1 MENTTA
7 LLTTFAIDTS
17 GIYIT
22 FGPNLPDIPLTQVK
36 HGNTALLAT
45 TFFMILCCLGL
56 HCFQMFLDIR
66 KKKKTMNNHMEYH
79 ITSV

>member
-7 LLTTFAIDTS
+7 LLNTNLEPI
-17 GIYIT
+17 
-22 FGPNLPDIPLTQVK
+22 LPDIPLTQVK

-56 HCFQMFLDIR
+56 HCFQMFVDLR
-66 KKKKTMNNHMEYH
+66 NKKKRLNKELEYNV
-79 ITSV
+79 TTV